1 MDIYP
6 KKMTLNDKSIVE
18 LRPLTHNDKGL
29 LINFFSS
36 LSDEE
41 KFYLKEDVNNPE
53 IVDRIF
59 RDLDYN
65 RVFPLIAQKD
75 NVIIA
80 YGTLYLN
87 TFGWMKYN
95 GEMRVSVLS
104 KYQNKGL
111 GTLMTADLVKEALNH
126 GLHYLQGMFS
136 SDQVGA
142 IKIFEKAGFKKEAIL
157 KKYVININNEPR
169 DLIIMTNDVNE
180 LWKQMEDIYY
190 EFEYKRFE

>member
-6 KKMTLNDKSIVE
+6 KKMNLKDKTVVE
-18 LRPLTHNDKGL
+18 LRPLTQNDKGI

-36 LSDEE
+36 LNEEE

-65 RVFPLIAQKD
+65 RVFPLIALKD
-75 NVIIA
+75 NEIIA

-104 KYQNKGL
+104 KFQNKGL
-111 GTLMTADLVKEALNH
+111 GTLMTADLVKEAVNH
-126 GLHYLQGMFS
+126 GLHYLQSLFC
-136 SDQVGA
+136 SDQAAA
-142 IKIFEKAGFKKEAIL
+142 IKVFENAGFKIEAIL
-157 KKYVININNEPR
+157 RKYVVNINNEPR